1 METDMIEVHPTLFNP
16 FVLWTDLAMKSTEM
30 AVESG
35 QVLGTRVDQ
44 IARAGAHP
52 SPRDM
57 KEQTLIGSSDQMKAA
72 ADSGINIVAG
82 MQSAAL
88 QVMAQAWQHWFTT
101 LSAMASLAGSKTF
114 GEALSRQEQLFNSL
128 NEAGRQTAERAR
140 STARDVTHRA
150 TQSAASAGRDMT
162 ETAIDATAA
171 SAQDTARAHAK
182 RTSSGNSRT
191 TVAASKR
198 RVRTKTAKKR

>member
-1 METDMIEVHPTLFNP
+1 MEIEMTEVHPTLFNP

-57 KEQTLIGSSDQMKAA
+57 GELTIGSDQLKAA

-101 LSAMASLAGSKTF
+101 LSAMASVAGSKTF

-128 NEAGRQTAERAR
+128 NQAGAHAAERAR
-140 STARDVTHRA
+140 ITARDVTHRA
-150 TQSAASAGRDMT
+150 ASTGREIA
-162 ETAIDATAA
+162 ETATDAM
-171 SAQDTARAHAK
+171 SAPAQEGARAHAK
-182 RTSSGNSRT
+182 RNTRGNSRT
-191 TVAASKR
+191 SMAAPKR
-198 RVRTKTAKKR
+198 RLRDNSAKKR

>member
-1 METDMIEVHPTLFNP
+1 MTEVHPTLFNP
-16 FVLWTDLAMKSTEM
+16 FVLLTDLAMKSTEM

-44 IARAGAHP
+44 IARAGANP

-57 KEQTLIGSSDQMKAA
+57 KELSLLGSDQMKAA

-114 GEALSRQEQLFNSL
+114 GEALSRQEELFNSL
-128 NEAGRQTAERAR
+128 NETGPAERAG
-140 STARDVTHRA
+140 SRA
-150 TQSAASAGRDMT
+150 LEFTQRAASTGRALT
-162 ETAIDATAA
+162 ETATDAMAA
-171 SAQDTARAHAK
+171 PAQEAARAHAQ
-182 RTSSGNSRT
+182 RSQRGNSRT
-191 TVAASKR
+191 SVAAPARRTRSK
-198 RVRTKTAKKR
+198 TSKKK

>member
-1 METDMIEVHPTLFNP
+1 MEFEMTEVHPTLFNP
-16 FVLWTDLAMKSTEM
+16 FVMWTDLAMKSTEM

-44 IARAGAHP
+44 IARAGANP

-57 KEQTLIGSSDQMKAA
+57 KELSLLGSDQMKAA
-72 ADSGINIVAG
+72 ADSGVNIVAG

-88 QVMAQAWQHWFTT
+88 QVMAQAWQHWFAT

-128 NEAGRQTAERAR
+128 NETGRQTAERA
-140 STARDVTHRA
+140 T
-150 TQSAASAGRDMT
+150 SAGRDIA
-162 ETAIDATAA
+162 ETATGALAA
-171 SAQDTARAHAK
+171 PLQESAKAHAK
-182 RTSSGNSRT
+182 RTQRGNSRT
-191 TVAASKR
+191 SVAAPTR
-198 RVRTKTAKKR
+198 RTRSKTAKKK